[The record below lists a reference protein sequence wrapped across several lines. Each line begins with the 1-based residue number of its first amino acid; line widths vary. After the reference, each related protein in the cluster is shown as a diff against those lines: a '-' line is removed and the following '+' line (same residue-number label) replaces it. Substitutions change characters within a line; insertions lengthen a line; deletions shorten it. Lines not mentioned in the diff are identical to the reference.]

1 MRAPGIVLVVDG
13 AVHVGRRTTIAGLQR
28 AWPEVR
34 SGPLLAVG
42 LEAAMRS
49 LGPASRRWSELVQ
62 PHTTGRGEG
71 SGHVTWGPL
80 GREVVVGVAAAAA
93 AWARAGF
100 DVAVDL
106 VLPDRATLA
115 EVTAALEG
123 LFVLHV
129 GLVCDPDVLEDR
141 ERELGVSAPGTAVAQ
156 LHATASVADRDL
168 VLDTSESTT
177 DELVTTVLTEL
188 RRRARG

>member
-1 MRAPGIVLVVDG
+1 MRSPGIVVVVDG
-13 AVHVGRRTTIAGLQR
+13 PIHVGRRTTVAGLQR

-42 LEAAMRS
+42 LDAAMRA
-49 LGPASRRWSELVQ
+49 LGPASRRWAELVQ
-62 PHTTGRGEG
+62 PHATGRGDG
-71 SGHVTWGPL
+71 AGHVTWGPL
-80 GREVVVGVAAAAA
+80 GREVVVGVAGAAA

-100 DVAVDL
+100 DVAVEL
-106 VLPDRATLA
+106 VLPDRATLT

-141 ERELGVSAPGTAVAQ
+141 ERELGVSKPGTAVAQ
-156 LHATASVADRDL
+156 LHATAGVAERDL

-177 DELVTTVLTEL
+177 DELVATVLTEL